1 MSQSLNKSLVVVSW
15 DGISTPL
22 SHILKDT
29 SPNFDLFIIDYSG
42 VNHEE
47 VVQRWTP
54 SFYFS
59 KKSECKGDLINNVY
73 DYLKVSTKPNLNY
86 NYIGFIDDD
95 IFFTISDLN
104 KLFFIATLEKLDVF
118 QASLTHDSY
127 YNHRQFIHKAGTQV
141 QATWWVE
148 IMAPFYSYEV
158 FLAAGPYFNKSI
170 SGTGTDVYLI
180 PTIQQIIGKTITAVV
195 HSVQMKH
202 CRPIRTDNR
211 IFSNQKNN
219 LEEIAEM
226 QILCKELIVNHIQ
239 NSGKKPSTDFFKE
252 VLNKKYIYG
261 IPLAYK
267 IRRIGPMLKNIYK
280 LLVDASYR

>member
-1 MSQSLNKSLVVVSW
+1 MSETSSKSIVVISW
-15 DGISTPL
+15 DGISVPL
-22 SHILKDT
+22 SHILQDT

-42 VNHEE
+42 ENHE
-47 VVQRWTP
+47 QALQTLKPR
-54 SFYFS
+54 FYLS

-73 DYLKVSTKPNLNY
+73 EYLNSNTENKY

-95 IFFTISDLN
+95 IYFSITDLN
-104 KLFFIATLEKLDVF
+104 KLIFIAILEKLDVF
-118 QASLTHDSY
+118 QASFTHDSF

-141 QATWWVE
+141 QANWWVE
-148 IMAPFYSYEV
+148 IMSPFYAYEV
-158 FLAAGPYFNKSI
+158 FLAAGPYLHKSI

-180 PTIQQIIGKTITAVV
+180 PTIQQILGKTNTAVV
-195 HSVQMKH
+195 HAVQMKH

-219 LEEIAEM
+219 LQEIAEM
-226 QILCKELIVNHIQ
+226 QIFCKELMANHYKTTGIP
-239 NSGKKPSTDFFKE
+239 PSAEFFKE
-252 VLNKKYIYG
+252 VLDKKYIYG

-267 IRRIGPMLKNIYK
+267 IRRIGPMLKNLYK

>member
-1 MSQSLNKSLVVVSW
+1 MSETSSKSIVVISW
-15 DGISTPL
+15 DGISVPM
-22 SHILKDT
+22 SHILQDT

-42 VNHEE
+42 ENHE
-47 VVQRWTP
+47 QALQTLKPR
-54 SFYFS
+54 FYLS

-73 DYLKVSTKPNLNY
+73 EYLNSNTENKY

-95 IFFTISDLN
+95 IYFSITDLN
-104 KLFFIATLEKLDVF
+104 KLIFIASLEKLDVF
-118 QASLTHDSY
+118 QASLTHDSF

-141 QATWWVE
+141 QANWWVE
-148 IMAPFYSYEV
+148 IMSPFYAYEV
-158 FLAAGPYFNKSI
+158 FLAAGPYLHKSI

-180 PTIQQIIGKTITAVV
+180 PTIQQILGKTNTAVV
-195 HSVQMKH
+195 HAVQMKH

-219 LEEIAEM
+219 LQEIVEM
-226 QILCKELIVNHIQ
+226 QSFCKTLIANHTKV
-239 NSGKKPSTDFFKE
+239 SGLQPSAEFFKE
-252 VLNKKYIYG
+252 VLDKKYIYG

-267 IRRIGPMLKNIYK
+267 IRRIGPMLKNLYK

>member
-1 MSQSLNKSLVVVSW
+1 MSQNQTKSLVVVSW
-15 DGISTPL
+15 DGQSAPL
-22 SHILKDT
+22 SHILKDAT
-29 SPNFDLFIIDYSG
+29 PNFDLFIIDYSG
-42 VNHEE
+42 VNHAQE
-47 VVQRWTP
+47 VQAWQP
-54 SFYFS
+54 SFYLA
-59 KKSECKGDLINNVY
+59 KKSECKGDLMNHVY
-73 DYLKVSTKPNLNY
+73 EYLKEHTKTNY

-95 IFFTISDLN
+95 LFFTIADLN
-104 KLFFIATLEKLDVF
+104 KLFFIAALEKLDVF

-148 IMAPFYSYEV
+148 IMSPFYAYEV
-158 FLAAGPYFNKSI
+158 FLAAGPYLNKSI

-180 PTIQQIIGKTITAVV
+180 PTIQQIIGKTKTAVV
-195 HSVQMKH
+195 HAVQMKH

-219 LEEIAEM
+219 LQEIVEM
-226 QILCKELIVNHIQ
+226 QSFCKELMANHTKAS
-239 NSGKKPSTDFFKE
+239 NSQPSAEFFKE
-252 VLNKKYIYG
+252 VLDKKYIYG

-267 IRRIGPMLKNIYK
+267 IRRIGPMLKNLYK